1 MGMGAASVGAMA
13 ATESTTTDA
22 RSVRTLIPAALL
34 ADAALVTLFAGV
46 GFATH
51 SPEAISAWGIA
62 MTSWPFLVALA
73 VGWVVS
79 VAWRAPLVPLR
90 TGVPVWLVTV
100 VGGMLLRVLLGQGTA
115 LPFVIVATLTL
126 LALLVGWRLVAAAV
140 RRARA
145 RAR

>member
-1 MGMGAASVGAMA
+1 MA
-13 ATESTTTDA
+13 IDKTETGVT
-22 RSVRTLIPAALL
+22 VRPAVIALL
-34 ADAALVTLFAGV
+34 TDAALVTLFAGV

-62 MTSWPFLVALA
+62 MTAWPFLVALA

-100 VGGMLLRVLLGQGTA
+100 GGGMLLRVLLGQGTA
-115 LPFVIVATLTL
+115 LPFVIVATATL
-126 LALLVGWRLVAAAV
+126 LALLVGWRLIAAAV
-140 RRARA
+140 RRTRA